1 MRGDELLPR
10 ELAALISGNETLS
23 DEPGRPVDLAMLPDG
38 SLLVSDDY
46 AGAIYRV
53 SYAAQ

>member
-1 MRGDELLPR
+1 M
-10 ELAALISGNETLS
+10 LINIRFADGWLTPNKEYL
-23 DEPGRPVDLAMLPDG
+23 GRPVDVATLPDG
-38 SLLVSDDY
+38 SLLISDDY